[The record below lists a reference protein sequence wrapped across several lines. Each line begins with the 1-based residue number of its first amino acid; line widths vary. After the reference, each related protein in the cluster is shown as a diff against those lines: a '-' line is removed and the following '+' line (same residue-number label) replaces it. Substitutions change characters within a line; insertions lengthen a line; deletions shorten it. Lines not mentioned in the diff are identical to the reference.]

1 MRHFGGNS
9 YNDAM
14 ARYGHFATCP
24 EANPPNRKERI
35 MKRILALATFAALS
49 AAQPALAGDT
59 GFYVG
64 ADVGSMS
71 VDVDKGDLDSYF
83 LEGLASEGLF
93 FDGRSDVDDSD
104 TTYGLTVGYR
114 FMPYFAVEGQYL
126 ELGEASYSANGDL
139 YDEFDSY
146 LATADVDLGID
157 SSGFALS
164 VLGILPIQEVWEV
177 YARLGMYFGDTEAD
191 LSVALDDG
199 IEVARESM
207 SESQSEEEFFYGI
220 GGGYTFNETWNVR
233 IEYTIFQDIGDEE
246 LTGETDLDRFVIGVN
261 YRF

>member
-1 MRHFGGNS
+1 MQQFVGDL
-9 YNDAM
+9 YNGLM
-14 ARYGHFATCP
+14 ACSGHFATFP
-24 EANPPNRKERI
+24 EADAPIRKERI
-35 MKRILALATFAALS
+35 MKRILALATFAALC

-64 ADVGSMS
+64 ADVGTMS
-71 VDVDKGDLDSYF
+71 VDIDKGGLDSLF

-93 FDGRSDVDDSD
+93 FDGSSDVDDSD

-114 FMPYFAVEGQYL
+114 FMPYLAVEGQYL
-126 ELGEASYSANGDL
+126 DLGEAKYSANGDV
-139 YDEFDSY
+139 YDEFDSF
-146 LATADVDLGID
+146 LGTANLDIGID

-177 YARLGMYFGDTEAD
+177 YARLGMYFGDTDAD
-191 LSVALDDG
+191 FSVSVDDG
-199 IEVARESM
+199 SEPLSM
-207 SESQSEEEFFYGI
+207 GDSKSEEEFFYGI

-233 IEYTIFQDIGDEE
+233 VEYTIFQDIGDED